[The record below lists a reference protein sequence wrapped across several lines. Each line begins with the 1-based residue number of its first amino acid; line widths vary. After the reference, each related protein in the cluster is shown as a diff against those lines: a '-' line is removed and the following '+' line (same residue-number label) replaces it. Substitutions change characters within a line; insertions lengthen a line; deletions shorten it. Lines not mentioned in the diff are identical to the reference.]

1 MNTINLTNFFETKT
15 VLTSESYE
23 KINSQRQNQKKT
35 DSAVVLSSG
44 SGSKISSSLYLK
56 PKSSKQRSYVYVKD
70 SFSAM
75 NETYNMASLNGQQ
88 FGKEYELQAA
98 NPLTTSNIKE

>member
-1 MNTINLTNFFETKT
+1 M
-15 VLTSESYE
+15 
-23 KINSQRQNQKKT
+23 
-35 DSAVVLSSG
+35 
-44 SGSKISSSLYLK
+44 
-56 PKSSKQRSYVYVKD
+56 YVKD

-88 FGKEYELQAA
+88 LGKEYELQAA